1 MKYPIS
7 EIIYRVEKA
16 PKNLWVGTILLK
28 PDHQTV
34 EDWPQGNNFVENILV
49 SGCILRKN
57 DILSDNMRCGQGKCI
72 SERNRK
78 EYFPHGQRHCDQ
90 IGRLQHVEGQT
101 PLTP

>member
-72 SERNRK
+72 SERNIFRIDS
-78 EYFPHGQRHCDQ
+78 GHCDQ
-90 IGRLQHVEGQT
+90 IGRLQYVEVKT